1 MEHHLKTSPEL
12 SARIRELLPTLEAL
26 GVSGLRVS
34 SYHRPG
40 EPEFWL
46 AYLYVGGMRHDICTQ
61 ELRHLP
67 LAEQAEDLLR
77 QLAGFSTTAVDERL
91 SNMVATLTHEQRG
104 QFASVRKLLSG
115 LPKGAQ
121 LVFWAS
127 PKGSL
132 AGLTPLEALVAGRYR
147 EVRRTAEGFAER

>member
-1 MEHHLKTSPEL
+1 MELHLKTPPAL
-12 SARIRELLPTLEAL
+12 SARIRELLPALEARH
-26 GVSGLRVS
+26 VSTVRVA

-40 EPEFWL
+40 EAAYWL
-46 AYLYVGGMRHDICTQ
+46 AYLYIGEMRHDMSTQ

-77 QLAGFSTTAVDERL
+77 QLTEFSPTTVDSRL
-91 SNMVATLTHEQRG
+91 SKMVAALTPQQRR
-104 QFASVRKLLSG
+104 QFVSVCKLLAG

-121 LVFWAS
+121 TVFWTS

-132 AGLTPLEALVAGRYR
+132 AGLTPLEALGAGRYR
-147 EVRRTAEGFAER
+147 EVLRTAKGYSER